1 MRGIF
6 TLYEMLMLG
15 AGRAALLLG
24 LALVYTLASART
36 SQAQESEH
44 HMHMA
49 HDHGEMAAGSAKEVS
64 VRVPDVEVVDETGRR
79 LHFYT
84 DLVRGRTVAI
94 NFIFTT
100 CTTICPPM
108 GATFAKVQ
116 SLAADRADKDL
127 RLISISVDPVTDTPE
142 RLKAW
147 GAKFKARPG
156 WTFVTG
162 SLPQINE
169 LLKALGGFS
178 GRREDHSPVVLIGN
192 DATDTWTRANGLA
205 SPARLLEAIDEVGRP
220 LKSSTGQ
227 PSKSEVGPALQ
238 SSDVEQPS
246 KSSAMKEMHH
256 Q

>member
-15 AGRAALLLG
+15 AGRAVLLLG
-24 LALVYTLASART
+24 LSLVYTLVCART
-36 SQAQESEH
+36 SAAQE
-44 HMHMA
+44 MA
-49 HDHGEMAAGSAKEVS
+49 HHEHMMHGHEETAAAEVTKEVS
-64 VRVPDVEVVDETGRR
+64 VRVPDVEVLDETGRR
-79 LHFYT
+79 LHFYS

-108 GATFAKVQ
+108 GATFARVQ
-116 SLAADRADKDL
+116 SLAAESAGADV
-127 RLISISVDPVTDTPE
+127 RLISVSVDPVTDTPE

-162 SLPQINE
+162 SLPQVNE

-178 GRREDHSPVVLIGN
+178 GSREDHSPVVLIGN
-192 DATDTWTRANGLA
+192 DATGVWTRANGLA
-205 SPARLLEAIDEVGRP
+205 SPAKLLEAIEEVGRP
-220 LKSSTGQ
+220 EKSPT
-227 PSKSEVGPALQ
+227 A
-238 SSDVEQPS
+238 EQPTNG
-246 KSSAMKEMHH
+246 SAMKEMHH

>member
-1 MRGIF
+1 MRNIF

-15 AGRAALLLG
+15 AGRAALLLC
-24 LALVYTLASART
+24 LALVYVFASART
-36 SQAQESEH
+36 SAAQESAH
-44 HMHMA
+44 HMHMMHG
-49 HDHGEMAAGSAKEVS
+49 HDDMAAAETTKETSVS
-64 VRVPDVEVVDETGRR
+64 VPDVEVVDETGRR

-116 SLAADRADKDL
+116 SIAAERADKDL

-192 DATDTWTRANGLA
+192 DAAGTWTRANGLA
-205 SPARLLEAIDEVGRP
+205 SPAKLLEVIEEVGKSK
-220 LKSSTGQ
+220 KSSEMPDMPGM
-227 PSKSEVGPALQ
+227 
-238 SSDVEQPS
+238 SD
-246 KSSAMKEMHH
+246 MKEMH
-256 Q
+256 

>member
-6 TLYEMLMLG
+6 TLYELLMLG
-15 AGRAALLLG
+15 AGRAALLVG
-24 LALVYTLASART
+24 LSVIYTLVCART
-36 SQAQESEH
+36 SAAQE
-44 HMHMA
+44 MA
-49 HDHGEMAAGSAKEVS
+49 HHAHMMHGHDEAAATETTKETA
-64 VRVPDVEVVDETGRR
+64 VRVPDVEVLDESGRR
-79 LHFYT
+79 LHFYS

-108 GATFAKVQ
+108 GATFERVQ
-116 SLAADRADKDL
+116 NLAAARAGGDV

-156 WTFVTG
+156 WTLVTG
-162 SLPQINE
+162 ELPQINE

-192 DATDTWTRANGLA
+192 DATGVWTRANGLA
-205 SPARLLEAIDEVGRP
+205 SPAKLLEAIEEVSRSE
-220 LKSSTGQ
+220 KSSVGQ
-227 PSKSEVGPALQ
+227 PSKSPAA
-238 SSDVEQPS
+238 EQPMDG
-246 KSSAMKEMHH
+246 SAMKEMHH

>member
-1 MRGIF
+1 MGRIL
-6 TLYEMLMLG
+6 TLYELMVLC
-15 AGRAALLLG
+15 AGRAALLLS
-24 LALVYTLASART
+24 LAFVYTLACART
-36 SQAQESEH
+36 SAAQEMEH
-44 HMHMA
+44 HAHMM
-49 HDHGEMAAGSAKEVS
+49 HDHDETTATETAKEVS
-64 VRVPDVEVVDETGRR
+64 VHVPDVEVLDETGRR
-79 LHFYT
+79 LHFYS

-116 SLAADRADKDL
+116 SLAASRAGEDV

-156 WTFVTG
+156 WTLVTG
-162 SLPQINE
+162 GLPQINE

-192 DATDTWTRANGLA
+192 DAAGVWTRANGLA
-205 SPARLLEAIDEVGRP
+205 SPARLLAAIDEVSRP
-220 LKSSTGQ
+220 GKS
-227 PSKSEVGPALQ
+227 PAA
-238 SSDVEQPS
+238 EQPTN
-246 KSSAMKEMHH
+246 SSALKEMHH

>member
-6 TLYEMLMLG
+6 TLYELLMLG

-24 LALVYTLASART
+24 LAVMYTLVCART
-36 SQAQESEH
+36 SPAQETAQH
-44 HMHMA
+44 AHMMHG
-49 HDHGEMAAGSAKEVS
+49 HDRVDAVETAKEAS
-64 VRVPDVEVVDETGRR
+64 VRVPDVEVLDESGRR
-79 LHFYT
+79 LHFYS
-84 DLVRGRTVAI
+84 DLVKGRVVAI
-94 NFIFTT
+94 QFIFTT

-116 SLAADRADKDL
+116 SLAADRAGKDL
-127 RLISISVDPVTDTPE
+127 RLISVSVDPLTDTPE

-162 SLPQINE
+162 QLPQINE

-192 DATDTWTRANGLA
+192 DATGVWTRANGLA
-205 SPARLLEAIDEVGRP
+205 SPTKLLQAIDEVGQQLKSPVMEQP
-220 LKSSTGQ
+220 LKSS
-227 PSKSEVGPALQ
+227 S
-238 SSDVEQPS
+238 VEQPL

>member
-6 TLYEMLMLG
+6 TLYELLMMS
-15 AGRAALLLG
+15 AGRAALLVG
-24 LALVYTLASART
+24 LSVVYTLLCART
-36 SQAQESEH
+36 STAQEMTH
-44 HMHMA
+44 HAHMMHG
-49 HDHGEMAAGSAKEVS
+49 HEEMAAAETTKEVS
-64 VRVPDVEVVDETGRR
+64 VRVPDVEVLDETGRR
-79 LHFYT
+79 LHFYS

-116 SLAADRADKDL
+116 SLAAARAGADVQ
-127 RLISISVDPVTDTPE
+127 LISVSVDPVTDTPE

-162 SLPQINE
+162 PLPQINE

-192 DATDTWTRANGLA
+192 DATGVWTRANGLA
-205 SPARLLEAIDEVGRP
+205 SPAKLLAAIEEVERSE
-220 LKSSTGQ
+220 KSSGGQ
-227 PSKSEVGPALQ
+227 QSKSPGAEHPMN
-238 SSDVEQPS
+238 
-246 KSSAMKEMHH
+246 SSAMKEMHH

>member
-6 TLYEMLMLG
+6 TLYELMMLG

-24 LALVYTLASART
+24 LALIYTLVCART

-44 HMHMA
+44 HMHMMHG
-49 HDHGEMAAGSAKEVS
+49 HDEMAAAETTKEVS
-64 VRVPDVEVVDETGRR
+64 VRVPDVEVMDETGRR
-79 LHFYT
+79 LHFYS

-108 GATFAKVQ
+108 GATFARVQ
-116 SLAADRADKDL
+116 SLAAERAGRDVQ
-127 RLISISVDPVTDTPE
+127 LISVSVDPVTDTPE

-162 SLPQINE
+162 QLPQINE

-192 DATDTWTRANGLA
+192 DATGTWTRANGLA
-205 SPARLLEAIDEVGRP
+205 SPAKLLEAIEKVGGRQA
-220 LKSSTGQ
+220 KSS
-227 PSKSEVGPALQ
+227 VGSALK
-238 SSDVEQPS
+238 SSDVERPMS
-246 KSSAMKEMHH
+246 SSAMKEMHH

>member
-6 TLYEMLMLG
+6 TLYELLMLG
-15 AGRAALLLG
+15 AGRAALLVG
-24 LALVYTLASART
+24 LSVVYTLLCART
-36 SQAQESEH
+36 STAQE
-44 HMHMA
+44 MA
-49 HDHGEMAAGSAKEVS
+49 HHAHMMHGHDETAAAETTKEVS
-64 VRVPDVEVVDETGRR
+64 VRVPDVEVLDETGRR
-79 LHFYT
+79 LHFYR

-116 SLAADRADKDL
+116 SLAAGRAGADVQ
-127 RLISISVDPVTDTPE
+127 LISVSVDPATDTPE

-162 SLPQINE
+162 QLPQINE

-192 DATDTWTRANGLA
+192 DATGVWTRANGLA
-205 SPARLLEAIDEVGRP
+205 SPAKLLAAIDEVGRP
-220 LKSSTGQ
+220 AK
-227 PSKSEVGPALQ
+227 
-238 SSDVEQPS
+238 SSDVERPMN
-246 KSSAMKEMHH
+246 SSDMKEMHH

>member
-15 AGRAALLLG
+15 AGRAALLVG
-24 LALVYTLASART
+24 LSLVYTLVCART
-36 SQAQESEH
+36 SAAQE
-44 HMHMA
+44 MA
-49 HDHGEMAAGSAKEVS
+49 HHEHMMHGHEEAAEATQEVS
-64 VRVPDVEVVDETGRR
+64 VRVPDVEVLDETGRR
-79 LHFYT
+79 LHFYS

-116 SLAADRADKDL
+116 SLAAERAGGDV

-178 GRREDHSPVVLIGN
+178 GSREDHSPVVLIGN
-192 DATDTWTRANGLA
+192 DATGVWTRANGLA
-205 SPARLLEAIDEVGRP
+205 SPARLLEAIKGV
-220 LKSSTGQ
+220 GQ
-227 PSKSEVGPALQ
+227 PES
-238 SSDVEQPS
+238 
-246 KSSAMKEMHH
+246 SSAMKEMHH